1 MQQLNHWRD
10 FFHIK
15 NLKMHISVADL
26 DSSVFEL
33 NCPVLIRISNLDPE
47 PTISLYKNCH
57 QNVKGN
63 NIYLYTGMHVFI
75 FLLSFLVFSFL
86 FIFVDVWL

>member
-33 NCPVLIRISNLDPE
+33 ICQILIRITRSNLDPE
-47 PTISLYKNCH
+47 PNINFI
-57 QNVKGN
+57 
-63 NIYLYTGMHVFI
+63 IYLYTGMHVF
-75 FLLSFLVFSFL
+75 FFFFLSFLVFSFL
-86 FIFVDVWL
+86 FIFLDVWL